1 MCSLPIKYPQRP
13 QQCSLLFV
21 ADPITGQIE
30 EVGEGVDYGVRRRT
44 SSMGVKGKG
53 KDTVGALNPEEKFL
67 KGVRICRECKP
78 VLL

>member
-1 MCSLPIKYPQRP
+1 MKPPQRT

-21 ADPITGQIE
+21 VDQKTRRIE
-30 EVGEGVDYGVRRRT
+30 EVGEGVDYGVRRK
-44 SSMGVKGKG
+44 SSMTAGNGGKGKG
-53 KDTVGALNPEEKFL
+53 ASLAEEEEKFL